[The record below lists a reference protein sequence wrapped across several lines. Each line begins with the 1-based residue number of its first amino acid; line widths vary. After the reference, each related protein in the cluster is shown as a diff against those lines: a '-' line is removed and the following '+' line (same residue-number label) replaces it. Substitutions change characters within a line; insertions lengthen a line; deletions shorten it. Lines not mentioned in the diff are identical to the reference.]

1 MYITSKRQ
9 AVGEYIC
16 FYFGTGGS
24 KRCFHWGSAQC
35 FPKTIAHGP
44 MNMALLEKRKEKE
57 SYEHTHELNNMNHT
71 ITPNKYLAKNDFVIK
86 KLDK

>member
-1 MYITSKRQ
+1 
-9 AVGEYIC
+9 
-16 FYFGTGGS
+16 
-24 KRCFHWGSAQC
+24 
-35 FPKTIAHGP
+35 
-44 MNMALLEKRKEKE
+44 MNMALSKKKKE

>member
-1 MYITSKRQ
+1 
-9 AVGEYIC
+9 
-16 FYFGTGGS
+16 
-24 KRCFHWGSAQC
+24 
-35 FPKTIAHGP
+35 